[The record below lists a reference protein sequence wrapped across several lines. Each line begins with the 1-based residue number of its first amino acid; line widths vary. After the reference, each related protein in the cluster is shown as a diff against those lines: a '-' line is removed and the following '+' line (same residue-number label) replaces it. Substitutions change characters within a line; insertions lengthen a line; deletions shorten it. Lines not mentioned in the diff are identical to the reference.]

1 MTTELTENQ
10 IGIMHH
16 TKYRASVPGAY
27 CGDSPD
33 MQVLVRLGLM
43 KSLGKVSWCP
53 DEYFGLTTEGHEKLR
68 ELNVV
73 RA

>member
-1 MTTELTENQ
+1 MNELTREQ
-10 IGIMHH
+10 ISILRH
-16 TKYRASVPGAY
+16 TKYRASAGAY

-43 KSLGKVSWCP
+43 ESLGKVSWCP
-53 DEYFGLTTEGHEKLR
+53 DEYFGLTEAGHAKVR
-68 ELNVV
+68 ELPEAIN